1 MRSKILIIEDE
12 NYIREQL
19 KSFLISDYEIFT
31 ARDRTEALDIIE
43 HTDLNLVL
51 LDLCIP
57 PDTYSSKMGLDIL
70 QRITEMESDT
80 KVIVITGSKDKKDA
94 LEAIDMGVYDYISK
108 PFDMQE
114 LKILI
119 KRCLHMQ
126 KLERENKKLKW
137 ELEKRYN
144 FENIIGD
151 CPQMHRIFSIIKKAA
166 PTDYTILIE
175 GETGTGKELVARA
188 IHFHSLRRKGPFVAI
203 NCSAIPEQLLESE
216 LFGHEKGAFTG
227 AYKTK
232 IGKIELAQKGSL
244 FLDEIGELPL
254 PLQAKLLR
262 FLQELKIERIGRT
275 SPIEVNTRIIAAT
288 NKNLEEAVKRGLFR
302 EDLYYR
308 LNVISIKL
316 PPLRERGN
324 DILLLADYFSKKYS
338 KGKRFTPEAKRAL
351 LQYKWPGNVRE
362 LENKIQRAIAMSSN
376 NLISAE
382 DLELDIENINNNQ
395 SPLKRAKQLLER
407 EYIIMALRKNN
418 GNITRAAQEIGT
430 NRKSL
435 RRLMQKYGISKEK
448 FIPKYKSV

>member
-19 KSFLISDYEIFT
+19 KSFLISDYEILT

-70 QRITEMESDT
+70 QRIIEMESDT

-108 PFDMQE
+108 PFDIQE

-407 EYIIMALRKNN
+407 EYIVMALRKNN